1 MGNFPIQ
8 AKFINKMVILDKYL
22 FVFDADASIAAFST
36 EYMSISSTLTI
47 SLFTQPGISTL
58 AQLAAIK

>member
-22 FVFDADASIAAFST
+22 FVFDADASIAAF
-36 EYMSISSTLTI
+36 
-47 SLFTQPGISTL
+47 FNGIHVY
-58 AQLAAIK
+58 